1 MNGWSTIGAMS
12 EFKYFGC
19 VLDESDANVPE
30 CRRKVAS
37 ERRVASAIRSLV
49 SVRGIQLECA
59 RVLHDA
65 LLMPVLMYDSKQ
77 CFGKRR
83 RDLELELYRWTTSE
97 KGLVLGVWI
106 ESRMHG
112 YGSYA
117 E

>member
-65 LLMPVLMYDSKQ
+65 LLMPVL
-77 CFGKRR
+77 
-83 RDLELELYRWTTSE
+83 L
-97 KGLVLGVWI
+97 
-106 ESRMHG
+106 
-112 YGSYA
+112 YGSETMVWKA
-117 E
+117 NDKSRIMAVQMDVLRGLLGIKRMNRVPNV